1 MKKMKKEEIILSRSN
16 LLARFHSILN
26 EPCSFL
32 KMTSL
37 YRYEIAL
44 YIDEYLEH
52 RNYSILKCI
61 LYLN

>member
-1 MKKMKKEEIILSRSN
+1 MKPMKKMKSSFQEATC
-16 LLARFHSILN
+16 LLARFRSILN

-52 RNYSILKCI
+52 RNYSI
-61 LYLN
+61 